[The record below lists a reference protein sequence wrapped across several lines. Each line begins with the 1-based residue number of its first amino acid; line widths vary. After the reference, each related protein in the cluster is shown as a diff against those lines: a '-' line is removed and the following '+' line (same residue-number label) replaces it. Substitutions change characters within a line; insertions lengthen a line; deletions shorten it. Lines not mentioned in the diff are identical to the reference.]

1 MGTKFRIDN
10 GCVVIYPPTKLAE
23 GLKFA
28 RKQDI
33 RNIRVQ
39 ESLLEGNPNN
49 VFDLDLSAFA
59 LFPEIEIV
67 NICDYF
73 KISSVGQADSFYDTQ
88 IRSLRLH
95 ENFNTPLELHRF
107 AHLTDLYVT
116 ETAKLKIR
124 RLPETLLN
132 IEMRKLSHDDL
143 SIFRDT
149 PKLKK
154 LSLVSPKISSLNG
167 LEGCADL
174 EEIFLFLA
182 PRLTDIRAINQ
193 LGNLKRLWFER
204 CKNMTQSVLEQITS
218 SSLKIL
224 HVRFSV
230 EDLSFLKNFP
240 NLEEF
245 YFTDIKDGNLYPLLD
260 NKIKCA
266 GFSKKKHYTHRHDE
280 MSKLLKEKQA

>member
-1 MGTKFRIDN
+1 MSTKFHIDN
-10 GCVVIYPPTKLAE
+10 GCVIIYPPTKLAE
-23 GLKFA
+23 GLQFA
-28 RKQDI
+28 KE
-33 RNIRVQ
+33 RNIR
-39 ESLLEGNPNN
+39 SICIKGNPHG
-49 VFDLDLSAFA
+49 VFNLDLSAFA

-73 KISSVGQADSFYDTQ
+73 KISNVGQADSFYDTQ
-88 IRSLRLH
+88 IRSLALH
-95 ENFNTPLELHRF
+95 ENFKFPLELHRF

-260 NKIKCA
+260 TKIKRV
-266 GFSKKKHYTHRHDE
+266 GFLKKKHYTHGFDE

>member
-1 MGTKFRIDN
+1 MLKN
-10 GCVVIYPPTKLAE
+10 GISVTSK
-23 GLKFA
+23 
-28 RKQDI
+28 
-33 RNIRVQ
+33 
-39 ESLLEGNPNN
+39 GNPHG

-59 LFPEIEIV
+59 LFPEIEV
-67 NICDYF
+67 VDICDDF
-73 KISSVGQADSFYDTQ
+73 KISSVGQVDSFYDTQ
-88 IRSLRLH
+88 IRSLALH
-95 ENFNTPLELHRF
+95 ENFKFPLELHRF

-116 ETAKLKIR
+116 ETTKLKIR
-124 RLPETLLN
+124 RLTETLLN
-132 IEMRKLSHDDL
+132 IEILKLSHDDL

-154 LSLVSPKISSLNG
+154 LLMVSPKISSLNG
-167 LEGCADL
+167 LGGCADL
-174 EEIFLFLA
+174 EEMFLFLA

-193 LGNLKRLWFER
+193 LGSLKRLWFER

-224 HVRFSV
+224 HVRFPV

-260 NKIKCA
+260 SKIRSA
-266 GFSKKKHYTHRHDE
+266 GFSKKKHYTHRYDE